1 MKNSSLLLVFACVA
15 AVLLAPAFGRATLQD
30 RENAIEVKNG
40 TVITRTSEGVSVQE
54 PHRSSPRFF
63 PNVERSVHEKRTGTW
78 QTSLW
83 ATGTAYNYFYAYW
96 FVPPK
101 PTTTSDGQILYFF
114 NSFEDSTE
122 TEILQPVLQWNKGS
136 IAGWSLASWYG
147 SSAGYYFS
155 TPVAVNAGDSICG
168 FIYQSGSNWIVDG
181 YVNGAL
187 ISTITVAQRVI
198 SATQP
203 YAQLVLES
211 YYVTECTDY
220 PPSEYI
226 RFDYIDIWDGAN
238 KANPTWVADVYS
250 TTCGETATSTPL
262 PTLTWTV

>member
-1 MKNSSLLLVFACVA
+1 MNYSLVFVVACVV
-15 AVLLAPAFGRATLQD
+15 AVFFVPAFGRPTFED
-30 RENAIEVKNG
+30 RENAIEVKNA
-40 TVITRTSEGVSVQE
+40 TLITRTAEGVILSE
-54 PHRSSPRFF
+54 PNNRVERFF
-63 PNVERSVHEKRTGTW
+63 PNVERSPHEKRTSTW

-101 PTTTSDGQILYFF
+101 PTTTTDGQILYFF

-136 IAGWSLASWYG
+136 ISGWSLASWYG

-168 FIYQSGSNWIVDG
+168 YIYQSGTNWIVDG
-181 YVNGAL
+181 YVNGVL
-187 ISTITVAQRVI
+187 TSTITVAQSVI
-198 SATQP
+198 SRTQP
-203 YAQLVLES
+203 HAQLVLES

-220 PPSEYI
+220 PPSDYI
-226 RFDYIDIWDGAN
+226 TFDYIDIWDGSSRAY
-238 KANPTWVADVYS
+238 PTWTADVYS
-250 TTCGETATSTPL
+250 TTCGETATNSPV
-262 PTLTWTV
+262 PTLTWTS